1 VFLGADEASIR
12 DSVAMGMAA
21 QSTAKWSP
29 TTAGTAEMFVK
40 LSKETTT
47 YRAMSAEARR
57 MKAEKYFEEE

>member
-1 VFLGADEASIR
+1 
-12 DSVAMGMAA
+12 
-21 QSTAKWSP
+21 
-29 TTAGTAEMFVK
+29 MFVK